1 MKNKVFNQNI
11 SLLRFIFCS
20 AVLLYHLNILKGGY
34 LAVCS
39 FFVLSGYFS
48 TLSLNKNKSL
58 VSYYIKRIK
67 KIYLPLV
74 IVVASTITIL
84 GLLNLNIFN
93 FKSEITSILLGYN
106 NYFQINANID
116 YFAKSINSPFI
127 HLWYIAIL
135 LQIELVFPLIYTSLK
150 KISNRINKYIPFIF
164 MFILSL
170 ISTIYFF
177 YTSKNSNITI
187 TYYDTIS
194 RLFSFLLGSTLAIY
208 RTDINAIPKHKFR
221 KLPIGIRFII
231 YLILQIIL
239 FIAISSSSK
248 LFALSMIATT
258 IITLKLI
265 ELSTILFNKNIVVKS
280 KIIKFISD
288 ISYEV
293 YLVQYP
299 IIYLF
304 SLTKITNALIILLT
318 VILTIL
324 ISYIIHIS
332 LKKKNILLK
341 LVFILL
347 IIYSGYKF
355 IKMTNTKK
363 EINELK
369 DKLSDNQ
376 EIMKKKQEEYKNK
389 QKEEIIEEKKEKVIN
404 EEEVMNYVTNLKVVG
419 IGDSIMLNT
428 IDTLYEE
435 FPNGYFD
442 ALKNRTICAGYD
454 VLKGIKDSGITWDI
468 LVFNL
473 GTNGEPNRECKENLR
488 SLAEGKE
495 IFWLTTTNPD
505 VPETNPDLINYANE
519 FDNIHILDWP
529 TEANN
534 HPEYL
539 YSDNTHLKPEA
550 TKPYVDFIKN
560 GIYNFYL
567 KNPNKI
573 NS

>member
-39 FFVLSGYFS
+39 FFTLAGYFS

-135 LQIELVFPLIYTSLK
+135 LQIELVFTLIYTSLK

-221 KLPIGIRFII
+221 KIPIGIRFII

-239 FIAISSSSK
+239 FIAIPSSSK
-248 LFALSMIATT
+248 LFALSMIITT

-265 ELSTILFNKNIVVKS
+265 ELSTILFNKNIVVNS

-355 IKMTNTKK
+355 ITMTNTKK

-376 EIMKKKQEEYKNK
+376 EIMKKKQEDYKNK
-389 QKEEIIEEKKEKVIN
+389 QNEIIEEKKEKIIN
-404 EEEVMNYVTNLKVVG
+404 EEEIMNYVTNLKVVG

>member
-1 MKNKVFNQNI
+1 M
-11 SLLRFIFCS
+11 
-20 AVLLYHLNILKGGY
+20 
-34 LAVCS
+34 
-39 FFVLSGYFS
+39 
-48 TLSLNKNKSL
+48 
-58 VSYYIKRIK
+58 
-67 KIYLPLV
+67 
-74 IVVASTITIL
+74 
-84 GLLNLNIFN
+84 
-93 FKSEITSILLGYN
+93 
-106 NYFQINANID
+106 
-116 YFAKSINSPFI
+116 
-127 HLWYIAIL
+127 
-135 LQIELVFPLIYTSLK
+135 
-150 KISNRINKYIPFIF
+150 
-164 MFILSL
+164 
-170 ISTIYFF
+170 
-177 YTSKNSNITI
+177 
-187 TYYDTIS
+187 
-194 RLFSFLLGSTLAIY
+194 
-208 RTDINAIPKHKFR
+208 
-221 KLPIGIRFII
+221 II
-231 YLILQIIL
+231 
-239 FIAISSSSK
+239 
-248 LFALSMIATT
+248 TT

-265 ELSTILFNKNIVVKS
+265 ELSTILFNKNIVVNS
-280 KIIKFISD
+280 QIIKFISD

-355 IKMTNTKK
+355 ITMTNTKK

-389 QKEEIIEEKKEKVIN
+389 QNEIIEEKKEKIIN
-404 EEEVMNYVTNLKVVG
+404 EEEIMNYVTNLKVVG